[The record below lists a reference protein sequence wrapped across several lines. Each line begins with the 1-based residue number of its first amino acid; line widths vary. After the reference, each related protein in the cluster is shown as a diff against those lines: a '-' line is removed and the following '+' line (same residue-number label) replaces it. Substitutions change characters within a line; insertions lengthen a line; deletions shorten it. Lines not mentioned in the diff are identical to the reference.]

1 MYIYTRLMNASIT
14 PQSLIEQILQIQQ
27 MEHGSIS
34 AVGDGPQ
41 GPYFNLNS
49 WENGKNCCRYLPR
62 DKVPAVQQAIEGY
75 HQYQQLTQQYAQQ
88 IVEKTRTE
96 LAIGVKKNTHPP
108 KPQPQPSPKS
118 LQPKKPKSKG

>member
-1 MYIYTRLMNASIT
+1 MT
-14 PQSLIEQILQIQQ
+14 PQSLIEQILQIPQ

-34 AVGDGPQ
+34 AVRPGAD

-75 HQYQQLTQQYAQQ
+75 RQYQQLTRDYAREV
-88 IVEKTRTE
+88 VEKTRAE
-96 LAIGVKKNTHPP
+96 LAIGVKK
-108 KPQPQPSPKS
+108 KPSR
-118 LQPKKPKSKG
+118 KPKSHRPKSSRPKKRKSRS